1 MTTFPKNLSSQFAYD
16 VAKVILEVFKLHYRT
31 FRKADIEAKNMLLLG
46 VHRAKFFLPNTLRIL
61 QNQVNQGIFH
71 DLFNYFQHLRFIIT
85 DLPSSDERIS
95 R

>member
-16 VAKVILEVFKLHYRT
+16 VAKVILEVFKFHYRT

-71 DLFNYFQHLRFIIT
+71 YLFNYFQHLRFIIT

-95 R
+95 T

>member
-1 MTTFPKNLSSQFAYD
+1 MSIFSKNLSSQFAYD
-16 VAKVILEVFKLHYRT
+16 LAKVILEVFKIHYRT

-46 VHRAKFFLPNTLRIL
+46 DHRANFFLPNTWRIL

-71 DLFNYFQHLRFIIT
+71 NLFNYPQHLRFIIT

-95 R
+95 T

>member
-1 MTTFPKNLSSQFAYD
+1 MSIFSKNLSSQFVYD
-16 VAKVILEVFKLHYRT
+16 LSKVILAVFKLHYRP

-46 VHRAKFFLPNTLRIL
+46 DHRANFFLPNTWRIL

-71 DLFNYFQHLRFIIT
+71 NLFNYPQHLRFIIT

-95 R
+95 T